1 MSEPCSPTTGHKPH
15 KTTAAVRLGIALLDR
30 LTHGTLLVRFPDGQ
44 IRRAGNGQPVADVT
58 LHDFQVFS
66 AIAEGDIGVGESYMN
81 GHWDTSDLPALL
93 GLFLRNRGALDH
105 AIYGTWWGRLIH
117 RLQLWRHRNTRRQA
131 RRNISAHYDLGNSFY
146 SLWLDTTMT
155 YSSACFD
162 GDDARS
168 LAAAQT
174 AKYQRILS
182 QLQVPPGGRVLEI
195 GTGWGGFMAE
205 AAQQNISVTGLTL
218 SARQQA
224 YAQQRL
230 TALAGNAAATRYP
243 VAMRDYR
250 DERAQYDGIVS
261 IEMFEAVGEQ
271 YWETYFATLARCL
284 KRGGRAVV
292 QTIVLAPELFK
303 RYRKTPDFIR
313 VYIFPGGMLPS
324 VEAFREAAHRQKLAI
339 VDAFHFGT
347 DYARTLRSWLSA
359 FAAQHAAVRALG
371 FDEPFIR
378 MWTFYLAYC
387 IAAFE
392 HGNTDVVQFTLQHAD

>member
-1 MSEPCSPTTGHKPH
+1 MSKSLTSPSDHVSYRASP
-15 KTTAAVRLGIALLDR
+15 AVRFGMTLLNRLSHGALL
-30 LTHGTLLVRFPDGQ
+30 VKFPDGQ
-44 IRRAGNGQPVADVT
+44 TQRVGKGQPVAEVD

-66 AIAEGDIGVGESYMN
+66 AMAEGDIGVAESYMN
-81 GHWDTSDLPALL
+81 GHWDTPDLPALL
-93 GLFLRNRGALDH
+93 GLFLRNRGALDR

-131 RRNISAHYDLGNSFY
+131 RRNISAHYDLGNNFY
-146 SLWLDTTMT
+146 SLWLDATMT

-162 GDDARS
+162 GDPSRS

-174 AKYQRILS
+174 AKYQRILA
-182 QLQVPPGGRVLEI
+182 QLQVPPGGHVLEI

-205 AAQQNISVTGLTL
+205 AAQHELSVTGLTL

-230 TALAGNAAATRYP
+230 ADIAGVAASARYP

-250 DERAQYDGIVS
+250 DEHAQYDGIVS

-271 YWETYFATLARCL
+271 YWDAYFATLARCL

-292 QTIVLAPELFK
+292 QTIVLAPELFA

-313 VYIFPGGMLPS
+313 IYIFPGGMLPS
-324 VEAFREAAHRQKLAI
+324 VDAFRQAARRQKLAI
-339 VDAFHFGT
+339 TEAFHFGA
-347 DYARTLRSWLSA
+347 DYARTLRAWLSA
-359 FAAQHAAVRALG
+359 FAAQHSAVRALG
-371 FDEPFIR
+371 FDEPFVR